1 MAKQASDRVL
11 VALTGASGMPYALRL
26 LDALAADGTGVELVA
41 SRNADALCRT
51 ELGRSLDDLLAGLY
65 GEPLPAGAVLDR
77 AGGGAGRP
85 ARAVRDGGPLARR
98 WAPDDYRCP
107 AASGSGPA
115 WPMAVLPCSMG
126 TLGRIAAGVSDCL
139 VTRAADVCLK
149 ERRPLVLALRETPLS
164 AIHLENM
171 LRLARAGAVVLP
183 ASPGFYPAGTAAV
196 LGDTG
201 EAPGG
206 AGGNAGGGDT
216 GPVTVADLVDFV
228 VDRVLVHLGLDLRLR
243 GAWGV
248 DA

>member
-1 MAKQASDRVL
+1 MAKQASTRIV
-11 VALTGASGMPYALRL
+11 VALTGASGMPYAMRL

-41 SRNADALCRT
+41 SRNADNLCRA
-51 ELGRSLDDLLAGLY
+51 ELGRSLDDLLADIY
-65 GEPLPAGAVLDR
+65 GEPLPAGAGLER

-85 ARAVRDGGPLARR
+85 ARAARDGGPLARR
-98 WAPDDYRCP
+98 WAPNDYRCP

-149 ERRPLVLALRETPLS
+149 ERRPLVLVPRETPLS

-171 LRLARAGAVVLP
+171 LRLARAGAVLLP
-183 ASPGFYPAGTAAV
+183 ASPGFYPAGTAAA
-196 LGDTG
+196 GGGEG

-206 AGGNAGGGDT
+206 DGNAGGGEAS
-216 GPVTVADLVDFV
+216 PVAVADLVDFV

-243 GAWGV
+243 GAWDV